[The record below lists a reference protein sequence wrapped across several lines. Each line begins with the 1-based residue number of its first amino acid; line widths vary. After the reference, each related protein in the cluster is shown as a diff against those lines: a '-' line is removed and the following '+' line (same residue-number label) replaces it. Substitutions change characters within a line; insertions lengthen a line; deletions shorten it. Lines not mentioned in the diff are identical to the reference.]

1 MPLLRVFCYIMCP
14 NRIRAMAKQF
24 VLGNSIADV
33 DRLFPDKKIRLV
45 QLGDT
50 KVCLVRFKDAFYAF
64 EALCPHQMANLSEGM
79 VTPFGEVVCPL
90 HHYRFDLR
98 SGRVSGGNCREL
110 RLFSA
115 KLAESGLL
123 IYL

>member
-1 MPLLRVFCYIMCP
+1 
-14 NRIRAMAKQF
+14 MAKQF

-33 DRLFPDKKIRLV
+33 DRVFPDKKIRLV
-45 QLGDT
+45 QLGDV

-79 VTPFGEVVCPL
+79 ITPFGEVVCPL
-90 HHYRFDLR
+90 HHYRFDLN
-98 SGRVSGGNCREL
+98 SGRVSNGNCREL

-115 KLAESGLL
+115 KLTESGLM